1 MVESL
6 LSIYWTVF
14 KRRPFVF
21 IAALIVYL
29 AIFTTFLVIT
39 TQEKQ
44 SKKQT
49 DEVVTAIVKSI
60 ETSVGEEA
68 MSSRFRIIFNSHDR
82 KLNGELQKYGYV
94 QVLEDSFTKEA
105 TNNPTSSKLN
115 ILLNVIEK
123 EKVKD
128 PFYGLKFEQELVIKN
143 LESQLSSET
152 DKLLIVDQ
160 IKEIVRRQ
168 NLEIEDLKKSNALGI
183 PLGIAGLLF
192 TVIFGLLGLSYP
204 LVIRK
209 KKG

>member
-1 MVESL
+1 MIESF

-21 IAALIVYL
+21 LAAIVAYV
-29 AIFTTFLVIT
+29 AILTTFVAIT
-39 TQEKQ
+39 AQEKQ
-44 SKKQT
+44 SKKET

-68 MSSRFRIIFNSHDR
+68 MSSRFKIIFNSHDR

-94 QVLEDSFTKEA
+94 QLLEDSFTKEA
-105 TNNPTSSKLN
+105 TNNPTSDKLEV
-115 ILLNVIEK
+115 LLNVIEK

-143 LESQLSSET
+143 LESQLSSEA
-152 DKLLIVDQ
+152 DKLLVVDQ

-168 NLEIEDLKKSNALGI
+168 NLEIEELKKSNALGI

-204 LVIRK
+204 LIIRK
-209 KKG
+209 K